1 MLDLT
6 NANYC
11 EQVLAYLSCSYVGSA
26 ASTLVAFVLYDFVSK
41 DDAEDDKKG
50 KGESNEGQQSGTG
63 LGDGEGEKATTED
76 LESEDIFD
84 TAEKPGQ
91 EKQDENEAEK
101 PETKEE
107 QVMTISLEGQRR
119 CV

>member
-1 MLDLT
+1 M
-6 NANYC
+6 
-11 EQVLAYLSCSYVGSA
+11 
-26 ASTLVAFVLYDFVSK
+26 AFVLYDFVSK

-50 KGESNEGQQSGTG
+50 KGEGNEGQQSGTG

-107 QVMTISLEGQRR
+107 QVMTVTRHEIFSTVIKKSVFIKELFSGR
-119 CV
+119 